1 MVRIADEGKAEKMKN
16 RSKLEKRK
24 YLWKVCK
31 NNLTNGNV
39 NKHCGR
45 VQKKFKKRFTSREY
59 ERILFFVFFPEIK
72 MARFPRHFSEV
83 GQTESRKMSGTFP
96 CGFNLIS
103 QLFQKINLGTRI
115 PLLLNAPL
123 LPPPRQRISLTR
135 SEKRKMCRMCETI
148 YHAQIDIYAPSRLSL
163 SLDLH
168 TLLNSR
174 SLLLGEMRVPFVKI
188 RKKDFGEK

>member
-1 MVRIADEGKAEKMKN
+1 
-16 RSKLEKRK
+16 
-24 YLWKVCK
+24 
-31 NNLTNGNV
+31 
-39 NKHCGR
+39 
-45 VQKKFKKRFTSREY
+45 
-59 ERILFFVFFPEIK
+59 

-135 SEKRKMCRMCETI
+135 SEKRKMCRMCEPI

>member
-1 MVRIADEGKAEKMKN
+1 MKN

-24 YLWKVCK
+24 YLWKLCK

-115 PLLLNAPL
+115 PLLLNAP
-123 LPPPRQRISLTR
+123 PPSPHHQDSELVSQDPKRGKCVECARRSTTHKSTFTHHRACLFRSICTLCSIRVVSSLA
-135 SEKRKMCRMCETI
+135 KCGC
-148 YHAQIDIYAPSRLSL
+148 HL
-163 SLDLH
+163 
-168 TLLNSR
+168 
-174 SLLLGEMRVPFVKI
+174 
-188 RKKDFGEK
+188 